1 MKRQPS
7 ILRARSLIH
16 ERGKPVRKIIKGDVT
31 RTPPGV
37 EHWHGA
43 SPESPMTHTAC
54 KEMQDGKNVDWL
66 EKVTDQEYKST
77 PQ

>member
-1 MKRQPS
+1 
-7 ILRARSLIH
+7 
-16 ERGKPVRKIIKGDVT
+16 
-31 RTPPGV
+31 
-37 EHWHGA
+37 
-43 SPESPMTHTAC
+43 MTHTAC